1 MNMNN
6 GKYKKII
13 SIVLIIVMSVCMIIA
28 LKNGWFVA
36 KEDNKDNE
44 TDRKS
49 SSVQE
54 NQKQT
59 SVFDDGEVQI
69 DVSQIFQAGEPVE
82 VEFYYNGKSEPIE
95 RQQITVTDYSYSRKL
110 DDGIKFK
117 ERLKEDFGQDNF
129 DNDGTILKDYYYLY
143 VDFTVKNIGKKSISY
158 LPKKNCY
165 IEVSKEGI
173 AQYKYHSSDDYIYR
187 PNTEDLFGNNGILYD
202 FGVNDSISFELV
214 YLVPENAVKK
224 NDICIFPNDGQAGIS
239 SVTKKQNRFIALDL
253 TGKER

>member
-82 VEFYYNGKSEPIE
+82 VEFYYNNRE
-95 RQQITVTDYSYSRKL
+95 YSYEINANTGDILSY
-110 DDGIKFK
+110 
-117 ERLKEDFGQDNF
+117 EQD
-129 DNDGTILKDYYYLY
+129 
-143 VDFTVKNIGKKSISY
+143 
-158 LPKKNCY
+158 
-165 IEVSKEGI
+165 
-173 AQYKYHSSDDYIYR
+173 
-187 PNTEDLFGNNGILYD
+187 
-202 FGVNDSISFELV
+202 
-214 YLVPENAVKK
+214 
-224 NDICIFPNDGQAGIS
+224 
-239 SVTKKQNRFIALDL
+239 
-253 TGKER
+253 